1 MAGALCNI
9 FNQSLNF
16 GTVPNDW
23 RHANVTPIYKKG
35 DRSKPENYRPINLTC
50 IASKVMKHI
59 VTSHIMKFVEGNNLL
74 YPKQHGFR
82 AKLSCVKQLVELVAD
97 ISMEMD
103 NGKEVDACLLDFS
116 KVLDKMSHAKLL
128 TKMTSMG
135 IGEQI
140 TNWTA
145 AFLRDITRMVYS
157 KEPLQTLVQLHL
169 VSHRDL

>member
-1 MAGALCNI
+1 MEDLTIDRNGVLKFLKELKMNKLTGPDGISAQILKETANVVAGALCNI

-23 RHANVTPIYKKG
+23 RHANVTQIYKKG

-82 AKLSCVKQLVELVAD
+82 AKLSC
-97 ISMEMD
+97 
-103 NGKEVDACLLDFS
+103 
-116 KVLDKMSHAKLL
+116 
-128 TKMTSMG
+128 
-135 IGEQI
+135 
-140 TNWTA
+140 
-145 AFLRDITRMVYS
+145 
-157 KEPLQTLVQLHL
+157 
-169 VSHRDL
+169 